1 LGAFEIE
8 EILMSINENKAVVR
22 QFIKKV
28 LTDHDLGAVDK
39 LLAANYV
46 NRAIGNADLAGF
58 KSMIS
63 AMISAKLV
71 SNIEIENLVAEGDS
85 VVFRGKFKA
94 TTPDGKQATARGIT
108 YYRLANG
115 KIVEDDPVFIPDLT
129 QIFGTLM
136 PPKTNP

>member
-1 LGAFEIE
+1 
-8 EILMSINENKAVVR
+8 MSINENKAVVR

-28 LTDHDLGAVDK
+28 LTDHDLDAVDK

-115 KIVEDDPVFIPDLT
+115 KIV
-129 QIFGTLM
+129 GR
-136 PPKTNP
+136 

>member
-1 LGAFEIE
+1 
-8 EILMSINENKAVVR
+8 MSINENKAVVR

-28 LTDHDLGAVDK
+28 LTDHDLDAVDK
-39 LLAANYV
+39 LVAANYV

-94 TTPDGKQATARGIT
+94 ATPDGKQVTARGIT
-108 YYRLANG
+108 YYRLAKG